1 MSFLQKMRDFRS
13 IFRVL
18 PFFVVGMLAV
28 AVCGTAIFAL
38 DAYHSW
44 ESRTKEAHRSVT
56 GFKLLIAHT
65 HMHEAAFRYELGDPN
80 IAMGE
85 LVIRAQRLYWEIQS
99 LETKNYAQ
107 SIVASNLSKELARLQ
122 GLAAIADQ
130 IVSGS
135 AASYP
140 SNFAETLI
148 RERPTVEAIA
158 RAVHD
163 ENDNLSK
170 AMQDNLKRDAIKL
183 FILTLLFVASFIFL
197 IGIEWSR
204 RKHLLEKTRV
214 LEISEAKLRDLSFY
228 RQQFLANMS
237 HEFRTPLNA
246 IQGFS
251 EAILIQ
257 KDTIKREQILEYVD
271 IVHRSA
277 KDLGNLTEDVLD
289 LSKIDAGK
297 FDIYREDVDFTQLI
311 DDAIVQF
318 QAIADQREIKITKLI
333 EADWLVD
340 CDRMA
345 IKRCITNVIGNAMKF
360 SETNDT
366 ILVNAYLRDN
376 RVMVV
381 EIRDEGC
388 GIPERDLQSIWMVYA
403 RSSLTR
409 KSDREGAGLG
419 LALVKALMDEHNGF
433 VELQS
438 RVGIG
443 TSVRLCFPL
452 SMIVATSK
460 GGKPER
466 FRRSTDINTVTKRS
480 A

>member
-1 MSFLQKMRDFRS
+1 MSFLQKMHDFRS
-13 IFRVL
+13 IFRLL
-18 PFFVVGMLAV
+18 PFFVVGILAL
-28 AVCGTAIFAL
+28 AVCGTALFAI

-44 ESRTKEAHRSVT
+44 EESSQGDYRSAT

-65 HMHEAAFRYELGDPN
+65 HMHEAAFRYELGDRRIP
-80 IAMGE
+80 MSE
-85 LVIRAQRLYWEIQS
+85 LIIRAQGLYWEIQS
-99 LETKNYAQ
+99 LEAENYAQ
-107 SIVASNLSKELARLQ
+107 SIIEANLSQELARLQ
-122 GLAAIADQ
+122 GLAIVADQ

-135 AASYP
+135 VGSYP

-158 RAVHD
+158 KAVHD
-163 ENDNLSK
+163 ENDNLSQN
-170 AMQDNLKRDAIKL
+170 MQENLKSDAIKL
-183 FILTLLFVASFIFL
+183 FILSLLFIASFIFL
-197 IGIEWSR
+197 IGVEWSR

-257 KDTIKREQILEYVD
+257 KDTIKRDRILEYVD

-297 FDIYREDVDFTQLI
+297 FDIYREDVDFTHLI
-311 DDAIVQF
+311 DDAVVQF
-318 QAIADQREIKITKLI
+318 QAIADQREIKITKTV

-345 IKRCITNVIGNAMKF
+345 IKRCITNVIGNSMKF

-366 ILVNAYLRDN
+366 IVVHAYLRDK

-438 RVGIG
+438 RVGVG
-443 TSVRLCFPL
+443 TSVRLCFPI
-452 SMIVATSK
+452 SMIVATS
-460 GGKPER
+460 
-466 FRRSTDINTVTKRS
+466 RS
-480 A
+480 AQTGRLRKAPEMITPSRQSA